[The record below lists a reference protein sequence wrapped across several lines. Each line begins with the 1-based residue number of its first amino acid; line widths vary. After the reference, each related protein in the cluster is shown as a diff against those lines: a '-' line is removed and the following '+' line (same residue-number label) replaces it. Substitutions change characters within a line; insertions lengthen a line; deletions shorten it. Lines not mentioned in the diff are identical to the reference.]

1 MLLPSYTIGN
11 EVYTQ
16 LLELLRLKQTCT
28 RQLNTSYFYLKN

>member
-28 RQLNTSYFYLKN
+28 RQLNTKLFVPK